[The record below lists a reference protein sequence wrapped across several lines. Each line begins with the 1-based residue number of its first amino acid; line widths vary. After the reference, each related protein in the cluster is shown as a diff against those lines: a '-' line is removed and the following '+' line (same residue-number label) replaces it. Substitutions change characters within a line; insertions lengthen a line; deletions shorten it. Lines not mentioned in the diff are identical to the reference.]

1 MLINTRLRLLSGTEP
16 LMLDPTDGR
25 DRLDQATDIFRY
37 IDHNFARWNCD
48 VVGPSTPKTPV
59 RVYEMVRDSTFLA
72 LFGGFGVALESV
84 ALTQAQIKQFAKV
97 YPDWLKGGGNG
108 TFFLFEN
115 GAEFFVSAIYCFSD
129 GRLGVR
135 VRRVT
140 LERVFRAQK
149 LHRLVVRVVEIATS

>member
-1 MLINTRLRLLSGTEP
+1 
-16 LMLDPTDGR
+16 
-25 DRLDQATDIFRY
+25 
-37 IDHNFARWNCD
+37 
-48 VVGPSTPKTPV
+48 
-59 RVYEMVRDSTFLA
+59 MVRDSTFLA